1 MGVFL
6 LKKAHPGPAITL
18 AGQPLRPIFLT
29 RAIDSKS
36 TKKDLTT
43 MQLSVQGKQ
52 INVGDA
58 LRTHVDEKLNDLNT
72 KYFNRAIDANVIF
85 SREGE
90 GFFKAHISIRV
101 GKNILILG
109 DAVEADIY
117 MAFDLA
123 AAKVAKQLR
132 RYKNRLRNHHQRLE
146 QTPESEIIK
155 ARDYT
160 LAMAAFEHHEDE
172 KDAVE
177 PDDNPLIVAEMASD
191 IEILSVSEAV
201 MRMDLADQSA
211 LLFRNA
217 SHNGLNLVY
226 RRNDGNVGWVDPY
239 GNADAVKQA
248 AE

>member
-1 MGVFL
+1 
-6 LKKAHPGPAITL
+6 
-18 AGQPLRPIFLT
+18 
-29 RAIDSKS
+29 
-36 TKKDLTT
+36 

-52 INVGDA
+52 IDVGDA
-58 LRTHVDEKLNDLNT
+58 LRAHVGEKLNDINA
-72 KYFNRAIDANVIF
+72 KYFNRAIDATVVF

-109 DAVEADIY
+109 DTVESDIY
-117 MAFDLA
+117 LAFDVA

-132 RYKNRLRNHHQRLE
+132 RYKNRLRNHHQRIE
-146 QTPESEIIK
+146 QTPEGEIIK

-160 LAMAAFEHHEDE
+160 LAMEYFNNNEEAEAEQ
-172 KDAVE
+172 
-177 PDDNPLIVAEMASD
+177 PDNPLIVAEMAAD
-191 IEILSVSEAV
+191 IETLSVSEAV
-201 MRMDLADQSA
+201 MRMDLANQTA

-226 RRNDGNVGWVDPY
+226 RRADGNVGWVDPY
-239 GNADAVKQA
+239 GNSAAVKEA

>member
-1 MGVFL
+1 
-6 LKKAHPGPAITL
+6 
-18 AGQPLRPIFLT
+18 
-29 RAIDSKS
+29 
-36 TKKDLTT
+36 

-52 INVGDA
+52 IDVGDF
-58 LRTHVDEKLNDLNT
+58 LRAHVDEKLNDINA

-109 DAVEADIY
+109 DAVESDIY
-117 MAFDLA
+117 LAFDVA
-123 AAKVAKQLR
+123 SAKVAKQLR
-132 RYKNRLRNHHQRLE
+132 RYKNRLRNHHQRIE
-146 QTPESEIIK
+146 QTPESEVIK

-160 LAMAAFEHHEDE
+160 LAMEYFNQHEE
-172 KDAVE
+172 KE
-177 PDDNPLIVAEMASD
+177 EEQPDNPLIVAEMAAD
-191 IEILSVSEAV
+191 IETLSVSEAV
-201 MRMDLADQSA
+201 MRMDLANQSA

-226 RRNDGNVGWVDPY
+226 RRADGNVGWVDPY
-239 GNADAVKQA
+239 GNAAAVKEA

>member
-1 MGVFL
+1 
-6 LKKAHPGPAITL
+6 
-18 AGQPLRPIFLT
+18 
-29 RAIDSKS
+29 
-36 TKKDLTT
+36 

-58 LRTHVDEKLNDLNT
+58 LRTHVDEKLNDINA
-72 KYFNRAIDANVIF
+72 KYFNRAIDATVIF

-90 GFFKAHISIRV
+90 GFFKTHISIRV
-101 GKNILILG
+101 GRNILIQG

-117 MAFDLA
+117 MVFDLA

-132 RYKNRLRNHHQRLE
+132 RYKNRLRNHHHRIE
-146 QTPESEIIK
+146 QTPETEIIK

-160 LAMAAFEHHEDE
+160 LAMQAFENAGED
-172 KDAVE
+172 AAE
-177 PDDNPLIVAEMASD
+177 PEAEDNPLIVAEMSSD
-191 IEILSVSEAV
+191 IETLSVSEAV
-201 MRMDLADQSA
+201 MRMDLANQSA

-226 RRNDGNVGWVDPY
+226 RRNDGNVGWVDPTI
-239 GNADAVKQA
+239 ADIGSKVA

>member
-1 MGVFL
+1 M
-6 LKKAHPGPAITL
+6 K
-18 AGQPLRPIFLT
+18 
-29 RAIDSKS
+29 
-36 TKKDLTT
+36 
-43 MQLSVQGKQ
+43 LSVQGKQ

-58 LRTHVDEKLNDLNT
+58 LRGYVDEKLNDINS
-72 KYFNRAIDANVIF
+72 KYFSRAIDANVIF
-85 SREGE
+85 SRESE

-101 GKNILILG
+101 GKNILISG
-109 DAVEADIY
+109 DAIESDIY

-132 RYKNRLRNHHQRLE
+132 RYKNRLRDHHHRIE

-160 LAMAAFEHHEDE
+160 LAMKAFEGVDGEEAAEPEAEDS
-172 KDAVE
+172 
-177 PDDNPLIVAEMASD
+177 PLIVAEMSSD
-191 IEILSVSEAV
+191 IETLSVSEAV
-201 MRMDLADQSA
+201 MRMDLANQTA

-226 RRNDGNVGWVDPY
+226 RRSDGNVGWVDPTI
-239 GNADAVKQA
+239 ADISKAA

>member
-1 MGVFL
+1 
-6 LKKAHPGPAITL
+6 
-18 AGQPLRPIFLT
+18 
-29 RAIDSKS
+29 
-36 TKKDLTT
+36 

-58 LRTHVDEKLNDLNT
+58 LRTHVDEKLNDINA
-72 KYFNRAIDANVIF
+72 KYFNRAIDATVIF

-90 GFFKAHISIRV
+90 GFFKTHISIRV
-101 GKNILILG
+101 GRNILIQG

-132 RYKNRLRNHHQRLE
+132 RYKNRLRNHHHRIE
-146 QTPESEIIK
+146 QTPETEIIK

-160 LAMAAFEHHEDE
+160 LAMQAFENAGED
-172 KDAVE
+172 AAE
-177 PDDNPLIVAEMASD
+177 PEAEDNPLIVAEMSSD
-191 IEILSVSEAV
+191 IETLSVSEAV
-201 MRMDLADQSA
+201 MRMDLANQSA

-226 RRNDGNVGWVDPY
+226 RRNDGNVGWVDPTI
-239 GNADAVKQA
+239 ADIGSKVA

>member
-1 MGVFL
+1 
-6 LKKAHPGPAITL
+6 
-18 AGQPLRPIFLT
+18 
-29 RAIDSKS
+29 
-36 TKKDLTT
+36 

-58 LRTHVDEKLNDLNT
+58 LRTHVDEKLNDINS
-72 KYFNRAIDANVIF
+72 KYFNRAIDATVIF

-90 GFFKAHISIRV
+90 GFFKTHISIRV
-101 GKNILILG
+101 GRNILIQG
-109 DAVEADIY
+109 DAVEGDIY
-117 MAFDLA
+117 MSFDLA

-132 RYKNRLRNHHQRLE
+132 RYKNRLRNHHHRIE

-160 LAMAAFEHHEDE
+160 LAMQAFENAGD
-172 KDAVE
+172 DAAE
-177 PDDNPLIVAEMASD
+177 PEAEDNPLIVAEMSSD
-191 IEILSVSEAV
+191 IETLSVSEAV
-201 MRMDLADQSA
+201 MRMDLANQTA

-226 RRNDGNVGWVDPY
+226 RRSDGNVGWVDPTI
-239 GNADAVKQA
+239 ADISKVA

>member
-1 MGVFL
+1 
-6 LKKAHPGPAITL
+6 
-18 AGQPLRPIFLT
+18 
-29 RAIDSKS
+29 
-36 TKKDLTT
+36 

-52 INVGDA
+52 IDVGDA
-58 LRTHVDEKLNDLNT
+58 LRAHVDEKLNDINA

-101 GKNILILG
+101 GKNILIMG
-109 DAVEADIY
+109 DAVESEIY
-117 MAFDLA
+117 LAFDVA
-123 AAKVAKQLR
+123 SAKVAKQLR
-132 RYKNRLRNHHQRLE
+132 RYKNRLRNHHQRIE
-146 QTPESEIIK
+146 QTPESEITK

-160 LAMAAFEHHEDE
+160 LAMEAFSHHEDE
-172 KDAVE
+172 PEENHAE
-177 PDDNPLIVAEMASD
+177 NPLIVAEMTSN
-191 IEILSVSEAV
+191 IETLSVSEAV
-201 MRMDLADQSA
+201 MRMDLASQTA

-239 GNADAVKQA
+239 GNSAAVKEA

>member
-1 MGVFL
+1 
-6 LKKAHPGPAITL
+6 
-18 AGQPLRPIFLT
+18 
-29 RAIDSKS
+29 
-36 TKKDLTT
+36 

-58 LRTHVDEKLNDLNT
+58 LRTHVDEKLNDINS
-72 KYFNRAIDANVIF
+72 KYFNRAIDATVIF

-90 GFFKAHISIRV
+90 GFFKTHISIRV
-101 GKNILILG
+101 GRNILILG

-117 MAFDLA
+117 MSFDLA

-132 RYKNRLRNHHQRLE
+132 RYKNRLRNHHHRIE

-160 LAMAAFEHHEDE
+160 LAMQAFEGTGEDV
-172 KDAVE
+172 AE
-177 PDDNPLIVAEMASD
+177 PEPEDNPLIVAEMSSD
-191 IEILSVSEAV
+191 IETLSVSEAV
-201 MRMDLADQSA
+201 MRMDLANQSA

-226 RRNDGNVGWVDPY
+226 RRNDGNVGWVDPS
-239 GNADAVKQA
+239 GNEEPAKVA

>member
-1 MGVFL
+1 M
-6 LKKAHPGPAITL
+6 HIT
-18 AGQPLRPIFLT
+18 
-29 RAIDSKS
+29 
-36 TKKDLTT
+36 
-43 MQLSVQGKQ
+43 VQGKQ
-52 INVGDA
+52 MSVGDA
-58 LRTHVDEKLNDLNT
+58 LRTHVDEKLNDLNS
-72 KYFNRAIDANVIF
+72 KYFNRAIEATVIF

-101 GKNILILG
+101 GKNILVLG

-132 RYKNRLRNHHQRLE
+132 RYKNRLRNHHHRIE

-160 LAMAAFEHHEDE
+160 LAMAAFDHADHEG
-172 KDAVE
+172 DAEPVE
-177 PDDNPLIVAEMASD
+177 EDSPLIVAEMSSN

-201 MRMDLADQSA
+201 MRMDLANQTA

-239 GNADAVKQA
+239 GNADAVEKA

>member
-1 MGVFL
+1 
-6 LKKAHPGPAITL
+6 
-18 AGQPLRPIFLT
+18 
-29 RAIDSKS
+29 
-36 TKKDLTT
+36 

-52 INVGDA
+52 LNVGDA
-58 LRTHVDEKLNDLNT
+58 LRTHVDEKLNDINA
-72 KYFNRAIDANVIF
+72 KYFNRAIDATVIF

-90 GFFKAHISIRV
+90 GFFKTHISIRV
-101 GKNILILG
+101 GRNILIQG

-132 RYKNRLRNHHQRLE
+132 RYKNRLRNHHHRIE
-146 QTPESEIIK
+146 QTPETEIIK

-160 LAMAAFEHHEDE
+160 LAMQAFENAGED
-172 KDAVE
+172 AAE
-177 PDDNPLIVAEMASD
+177 PEAEDNPLIVAEMSSD
-191 IEILSVSEAV
+191 IETLSVSEAV
-201 MRMDLADQSA
+201 MRMDLANQSA

-226 RRNDGNVGWVDPY
+226 RRNDGNVGWVDPTI
-239 GNADAVKQA
+239 ADIGSKVA

>member
-1 MGVFL
+1 
-6 LKKAHPGPAITL
+6 
-18 AGQPLRPIFLT
+18 
-29 RAIDSKS
+29 
-36 TKKDLTT
+36 

-52 INVGDA
+52 IDVGDF
-58 LRTHVDEKLNDLNT
+58 LRAHVDEKLNDINA
-72 KYFNRAIDANVIF
+72 KYFNRAIDATVVF

-109 DAVEADIY
+109 DAVESDIY
-117 MAFDLA
+117 LAFDVA
-123 AAKVAKQLR
+123 SAKVAKQLR
-132 RYKNRLRNHHQRLE
+132 RYKNRLRSHHQRIE

-160 LAMAAFEHHEDE
+160 LAMEYFNNNEEAEAEQ
-172 KDAVE
+172 
-177 PDDNPLIVAEMASD
+177 PDNPLIVAEMAAD
-191 IEILSVSEAV
+191 IETLSVSEAV
-201 MRMDLADQSA
+201 MRMDLANQSA

-226 RRNDGNVGWVDPY
+226 RRADGNVGWVDPY
-239 GNADAVKQA
+239 GNAAAVKEA

>member
-1 MGVFL
+1 
-6 LKKAHPGPAITL
+6 
-18 AGQPLRPIFLT
+18 
-29 RAIDSKS
+29 
-36 TKKDLTT
+36 

-58 LRTHVDEKLNDLNT
+58 LRTHVDEKLNDINA
-72 KYFNRAIDANVIF
+72 KYFNRAIDATVIF

-90 GFFKAHISIRV
+90 GFFKTHISIRV
-101 GKNILILG
+101 GRNILIQG

-132 RYKNRLRNHHQRLE
+132 RYKNRLRNHHHRIE

-160 LAMAAFEHHEDE
+160 LAMQAFENAGED
-172 KDAVE
+172 AAE
-177 PDDNPLIVAEMASD
+177 PEAEDNPLIVAEMSSD
-191 IEILSVSEAV
+191 IETLSVSEAV
-201 MRMDLADQSA
+201 MRMDLANQSA

-226 RRNDGNVGWVDPY
+226 RRNDGNVGWVDPTI
-239 GNADAVKQA
+239 ADIGSKVA